1 MAFDVNGAKTAG
13 YSDTEIADYLAGAAN
28 FNATGARKAGY
39 SDAEL
44 IAHLVPAKAPAPPTS
59 AGAVDEFGR
68 NIGSVKFPTGQTQIG
83 ADFAAA
89 GQGAVSGAGEA
100 IAGIGRQLPEAP
112 GARTIQQQIAVMD
125 AIDAKRPV
133 PQDQDVIGYQ
143 FFTPEQ
149 KVKAREDFT
158 AAGVKADAEAEKR
171 EPNALIRAGTAMQEA
186 APGIFPVDPAL
197 EGRGTR
203 VGRMVGGMV
212 PALGASAV
220 GALGG
225 PVGAVMAGAAAIGA
239 QTYDGTYQEAISKGS
254 TPAEAESAAGK
265 AAMAQMALTSVP
277 ISRVL
282 PLIPVPL
289 REGFMKTVANVGANF
304 IQRGGEMSAG
314 NTLASIA
321 QNYIRSQTTDPG
333 APVFEGMG
341 DTALDSFLAGL
352 VVHGATSG
360 AGAAVRGV
368 RDIATAKDVDGA
380 IAAAGSAVKDE
391 PTPGSWGE
399 IFPKGEEIPTVTVT
413 GQRAAEPMAAGAA
426 ASRQGTPAAQ
436 LAMTPGEAASSR
448 YQGEVERLAEPPKIG
463 DKNIYIPGTELSLA
477 EITGDPVVA
486 MEHQYNRGQPAAA
499 PFHTAREDKNA
510 ALLTDYYANTAGSR
524 PTLDRMERNRDTL
537 AAQNIRQ
544 VFGEPQDVTS
554 RPLADTTPTLDVIR
568 DIRTDPR
575 QAERASIAK
584 VIIPLERQFYDAN
597 GDLKTDPYALYG
609 VGEHINDL
617 LRGTGD
623 TETSSASRVLKRELT
638 QIKAKLYD
646 DIERASPG
654 FAKYRADYQRD
665 SQAIDALK
673 LLQDHRLSLLN
684 NTTQQISPTKWFT
697 FMKGI
702 IEGRDDPMDPA
713 SALSESQM
721 DRLWNITD
729 QLKRQT
735 LQDKGKPRGSW
746 TSMMHEIGLRSVGRV
761 AGHLA
766 SLATFPVV
774 GNVATEILNSKM
786 RDRDVLKEM
795 RRHLNPN
802 LGQGPLP

>member
-1 MAFDVNGAKTAG
+1 MAFDVNGAKAAG
-13 YSDTEIADYLAGAAN
+13 YSDTEIADHLAGTAN
-28 FNATGARKAGY
+28 FDAAGARKAGY

-44 IAHLVPAKAPAPPTS
+44 IAHLVPAKASAAPPTS

-149 KVKAREDFT
+149 KAKAREDFT

-391 PTPGSWGE
+391 PAPGSWGE
-399 IFPKGEEIPTVTVT
+399 IFPKGEEIPTITVT
-413 GQRAAEPMAAGAA
+413 PQGASGPLQPAGAMVTPQSAGAA
-426 ASRQGTPAAQ
+426 ASRQGTPSGAFGRTA
-436 LAMTPGEAASSR
+436 R
-448 YQGEVERLAEPPKIG
+448 
-463 DKNIYIPGTELSLA
+463 
-477 EITGDPVVA
+477 EITGQHAD
-486 MEHQYNRGQPAAA
+486 ME
-499 PFHTAREDKNA
+499 
-510 ALLTDYYANTAGSR
+510 
-524 PTLDRMERNRDTL
+524 L
-537 AAQNIRQ
+537 A
-544 VFGEPQDVTS
+544 
-554 RPLADTTPTLDVIR
+554 
-568 DIRTDPR
+568 
-575 QAERASIAK
+575 
-584 VIIPLERQFYDAN
+584 
-597 GDLKTDPYALYG
+597 
-609 VGEHINDL
+609 DL
-617 LRGTGD
+617 LRTPQKGDARDIIPGARQTKAEIELEPSVSRTSKGYRQEFREGYNDLEKDNNEIYHKWIDDVSPSGEQVGTMRDVREANWKANEKTAFGPNRNG
-623 TETSSASRVLKRELT
+623 EPASTAPIVQHIVNVLDDPIEAYNSGLKAAFRPILRELVDADGAPVELG
-638 QIKAKLYD
+638 IKRMY
-646 DIERASPG
+646 
-654 FAKYRADYQRD
+654 
-665 SQAIDALK
+665 
-673 LLQDHRLSLLN
+673 
-684 NTTQQISPTKWFT
+684 
-697 FMKGI
+697 
-702 IEGRDDPMDPA
+702 
-713 SALSESQM
+713 
-721 DRLWNITD
+721 
-729 QLKRQT
+729 
-735 LQDKGKPRGSW
+735 
-746 TSMMHEIGLRSVGRV
+746 GLRQ
-761 AGHLA
+761 
-766 SLATFPVV
+766 
-774 GNVATEILNSKM
+774 
-786 RDRDVLKEM
+786 EM
-795 RRHLNPN
+795 RRQTTAMAADPKLAHMRDQMGSLMAVTDAVIADKSPAYQAM
-802 LGQGPLP
+802 LDDYSARSRQIDAATRLQDMALKVATGPDRMITF